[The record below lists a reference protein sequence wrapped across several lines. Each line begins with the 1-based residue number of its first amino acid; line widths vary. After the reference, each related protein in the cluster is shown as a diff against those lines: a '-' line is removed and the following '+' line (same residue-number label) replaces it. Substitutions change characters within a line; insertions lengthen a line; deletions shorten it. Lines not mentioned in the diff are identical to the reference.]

1 MNTLPIAVHEQS
13 LESFAKRCRN
23 ALIGP
28 DNTCHVWLNF
38 IVHFQTTNKH
48 IEQSGGV
55 AGQCRAPL
63 ITAQTGKR
71 LISGLDATLVWM
83 PAAEL
88 LNVFFIK

>member
-1 MNTLPIAVHEQS
+1 MVKSPRLSQSPIYQSQS
-13 LESFAKRCRN
+13 L
-23 ALIGP
+23 LQ
-28 DNTCHVWLNF
+28 VWLNF

-63 ITAQTGKR
+63 VTNLTGKR